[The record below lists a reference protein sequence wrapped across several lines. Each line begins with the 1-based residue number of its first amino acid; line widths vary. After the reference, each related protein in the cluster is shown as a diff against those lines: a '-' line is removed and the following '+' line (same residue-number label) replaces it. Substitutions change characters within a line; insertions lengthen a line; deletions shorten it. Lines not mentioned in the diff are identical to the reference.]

1 MVVVVLAVIGVSLWR
16 GSKLGAADAQKIQ
29 DRADDPVQANAA
41 VYKDQLRDLEKE
53 YVLGNLNSEELQI
66 ARDELAR
73 RLLEDVG
80 GDTTSAE
87 HSLAISR
94 EETFVEAH
102 EHAQIVKPK
111 PATCWRA
118 PWVLV
123 MSFVFLVPVAAM
135 LMYAVMGQPL
145 ALNPAALQAEA
156 EQGSDISPEKM
167 TEMATAL
174 MRRLQD
180 EPNQVDGWVML
191 ARVQRAR
198 EHFDESDEAFR
209 KALALS
215 KDDNLAIEH
224 AEVLAQKNQG
234 SFAGQP
240 WAIIQRVLTA
250 DPQHLNALLLAGSAS
265 YTELNYRS
273 ALRFWERAREVV
285 EPNSPDAPELD
296 RAIAQT
302 REKMGLPAA
311 PPRSN
316 VMANALGQPNTN
328 STTNGAAV
336 NANSTGAPNS
346 QVSTIRITGRVS
358 VIKELADKVA
368 PSDTVFVFATPVSGS
383 RMPLAIVRTTA
394 DKLPFDFVLDDSTSM
409 NPAAKLSSMTEVTVK
424 VRISKSGQAI
434 AQPGDLGVSLTPV
447 KLGTSGLNLM
457 VREPLK

>member
-1 MVVVVLAVIGVSLWR
+1 MVAVVLAVIAVSLWR
-16 GSKLGAADAQKIQ
+16 GAQLGAEEAQLQQ

-53 YVLGNLNSEELQI
+53 YVLGNLSSQELQI

-73 RLLEDVG
+73 RLLEDVCEG
-80 GDTTSAE
+80 NAPRMQPVAVTSHENVLSEEHQTAQTTKP
-87 HSLAISR
+87 I
-94 EETFVEAH
+94 
-102 EHAQIVKPK
+102 AQ
-111 PATCWRA
+111 AWRP
-118 PWVLV
+118 PWVWV

-135 LMYAVMGQPL
+135 LMYAVLGQPL
-145 ALNPAALQAEA
+145 ALDPAAVRAESA
-156 EQGSDISPEKM
+156 QSSDISPEKM

-234 SFAGQP
+234 NFAGQP

-285 EPNSPDAPELD
+285 EPDSPDAPELD

-311 PPRSN
+311 PPSSPA
-316 VMANALGQPNTN
+316 MAA
-328 STTNGAAV
+328 
-336 NANSTGAPNS
+336 
-346 QVSTIRITGRVS
+346 RITGRVS

-368 PSDTVFVFATPVSGS
+368 PTDTVFVFATPVSGS
-383 RMPLAIVRTTA
+383 RMPVAIVRTTA

-409 NPAAKLSSMTEVTVK
+409 NPAAKLSSMAEVTVK
-424 VRISKSGQAI
+424 VRISKSGQAM

-447 KLGTSGLNLM
+447 KLGSSGLNLM
-457 VREPLK
+457 VREPLQ

>member
-1 MVVVVLAVIGVSLWR
+1 MVVVVLTVICVSLWR
-16 GSKLGAADAQKIQ
+16 GSQLGADASHQAQ
-29 DRADDPVQANAA
+29 ENADDPVQANAA
-41 VYKDQLRDLEKE
+41 VYKDQIHDLEKE
-53 YVLGNLNSEELQI
+53 YVLGNLSSEELQI
-66 ARDELAR
+66 AKDELAR
-73 RLLEDVG
+73 RLLDDV
-80 GDTTSAE
+80 GDTT
-87 HSLAISR
+87 
-94 EETFVEAH
+94 
-102 EHAQIVKPK
+102 QITKSTPQ
-111 PATCWRA
+111 AWRA
-118 PWVLV
+118 PWIWV
-123 MSFVFLVPVAAM
+123 MGFVFLVPVAASV
-135 LMYAVMGQPL
+135 MYAVMGQPL

-180 EPNQVDGWVML
+180 EPNQIDGWIML

-234 SFAGQP
+234 NFAGQP

-265 YTELNYRS
+265 YSELNYRS

-285 EPNSPDAPELD
+285 EPASPDAPELD

-302 REKMGLPAA
+302 REKMGLPSA
-311 PPRSN
+311 PTRSN
-316 VMANALGQPNTN
+316 ALANAPTSQSAT
-328 STTNGAAV
+328 SSVGASNNQASS
-336 NANSTGAPNS
+336 A
-346 QVSTIRITGRVS
+346 RISGRVS

-368 PSDTVFVFATPVSGS
+368 PTDTVFVFATPVSGS

-409 NPAAKLSSMTEVTVK
+409 NPAAKLSSMAEVTVK
-424 VRISKSGQAI
+424 VRISKSGQAM

-447 KLGTSGLNLM
+447 KLGSSGLNLM
-457 VREPLK
+457 VREPLQ

>member
-1 MVVVVLAVIGVSLWR
+1 MVVVVLTVICVSLWR
-16 GSKLGAADAQKIQ
+16 GSQLGADASHQAQ
-29 DRADDPVQANAA
+29 ENADDPVQANAA
-41 VYKDQLRDLEKE
+41 VYKDQIHDLEKE
-53 YVLGNLNSEELQI
+53 YVLGNLSSEELQI
-66 ARDELAR
+66 AKDELAR
-73 RLLEDVG
+73 RLLDDV
-80 GDTTSAE
+80 GDTT
-87 HSLAISR
+87 
-94 EETFVEAH
+94 
-102 EHAQIVKPK
+102 QITKSTPQ
-111 PATCWRA
+111 AWRA
-118 PWVLV
+118 PWIWV
-123 MSFVFLVPVAAM
+123 MGFVFLVPVAASV
-135 LMYAVMGQPL
+135 MYAVMGQPL

-180 EPNQVDGWVML
+180 EPNQIDGWIML

-234 SFAGQP
+234 NFAGQP

-265 YTELNYRS
+265 YSELNYRS

-285 EPNSPDAPELD
+285 EPASPDAPELD

-302 REKMGLPAA
+302 REKMGLPSA
-311 PPRSN
+311 PTRSN
-316 VMANALGQPNTN
+316 AMANAPTSQSAT
-328 STTNGAAV
+328 SSVGASNNQASS
-336 NANSTGAPNS
+336 A
-346 QVSTIRITGRVS
+346 RISGRVS

-368 PSDTVFVFATPVSGS
+368 PTDTVFVFATPVSGS

-424 VRISKSGQAI
+424 VRISKSGQAT

-447 KLGTSGLNLM
+447 KLGSSGLNLM
-457 VREPLK
+457 VREPLQ

>member
-1 MVVVVLAVIGVSLWR
+1 MVVVVLTVICVSLWR
-16 GSKLGAADAQKIQ
+16 GSQLGADASHQAQ
-29 DRADDPVQANAA
+29 ENADDPVQANAA
-41 VYKDQLRDLEKE
+41 VYKDQIHDLEKE
-53 YVLGNLNSEELQI
+53 YVLGNLSSEELQI
-66 ARDELAR
+66 AKDELAR
-73 RLLEDVG
+73 RLLDDVG
-80 GDTTSAE
+80 DT
-87 HSLAISR
+87 
-94 EETFVEAH
+94 
-102 EHAQIVKPK
+102 AQITKSTPQ
-111 PATCWRA
+111 AWRA
-118 PWVLV
+118 PWIWV
-123 MSFVFLVPVAAM
+123 MGFVFLVPVAASV
-135 LMYAVMGQPL
+135 MYAVMGQPL

-180 EPNQVDGWVML
+180 EPNQIDGWIML

-234 SFAGQP
+234 NFAGQP

-265 YTELNYRS
+265 YSELNYRS

-285 EPNSPDAPELD
+285 EPASPDAPELD

-302 REKMGLPAA
+302 REKMGLPSA
-311 PPRSN
+311 PTRSN
-316 VMANALGQPNTN
+316 ALANAPTSQSAT
-328 STTNGAAV
+328 SSVGASNNQASS
-336 NANSTGAPNS
+336 A
-346 QVSTIRITGRVS
+346 RISGRVS

-368 PSDTVFVFATPVSGS
+368 PTDTVFVFATPVSGS

-424 VRISKSGQAI
+424 VRISKSGQAM

-447 KLGTSGLNLM
+447 KLGSSGLNLM
-457 VREPLK
+457 VREPLQ

>member
-1 MVVVVLAVIGVSLWR
+1 VNPTLIFLLSALAMVVVVLTVICVSLWR
-16 GSKLGAADAQKIQ
+16 GSQLGADASHQAQ
-29 DRADDPVQANAA
+29 ENADDPVQANAA
-41 VYKDQLRDLEKE
+41 VYKDQIHDLEKE
-53 YVLGNLNSEELQI
+53 YVLGNLSSEELQI
-66 ARDELAR
+66 AKDELAR
-73 RLLEDVG
+73 RLLDDV
-80 GDTTSAE
+80 GDTT
-87 HSLAISR
+87 
-94 EETFVEAH
+94 
-102 EHAQIVKPK
+102 QITKSTPQ
-111 PATCWRA
+111 AWRA
-118 PWVLV
+118 PWIWV
-123 MSFVFLVPVAAM
+123 MGFVFLVPVAASV
-135 LMYAVMGQPL
+135 MYAVMGQPL

-180 EPNQVDGWVML
+180 EPNQIDGWIML

-234 SFAGQP
+234 NFAGQP

-265 YTELNYRS
+265 YSELNYRS

-285 EPNSPDAPELD
+285 EPASPDAPELD

-302 REKMGLPAA
+302 REKMGLPSA
-311 PPRSN
+311 PTRSN
-316 VMANALGQPNTN
+316 TMANAPTSQSAT
-328 STTNGAAV
+328 SSVGASNNQASS
-336 NANSTGAPNS
+336 A
-346 QVSTIRITGRVS
+346 RISGRVS

-368 PSDTVFVFATPVSGS
+368 PTDTVFVFATPVSGS

-409 NPAAKLSSMTEVTVK
+409 NPAAKLSSMAEVTVK
-424 VRISKSGQAI
+424 VRISKSGQAM

-447 KLGTSGLNLM
+447 KLGSSGLNLM
-457 VREPLK
+457 VREPLQ

>member
-1 MVVVVLAVIGVSLWR
+1 MG
-16 GSKLGAADAQKIQ
+16 
-29 DRADDPVQANAA
+29 
-41 VYKDQLRDLEKE
+41 
-53 YVLGNLNSEELQI
+53 
-66 ARDELAR
+66 
-73 RLLEDVG
+73 
-80 GDTTSAE
+80 
-87 HSLAISR
+87 
-94 EETFVEAH
+94 
-102 EHAQIVKPK
+102 
-111 PATCWRA
+111 
-118 PWVLV
+118 
-123 MSFVFLVPVAAM
+123 FVFLVPVAASV
-135 LMYAVMGQPL
+135 MYAVMGQPL

-180 EPNQVDGWVML
+180 EPNQIDGWIML

-234 SFAGQP
+234 NFAGQP

-265 YTELNYRS
+265 YSELNYRS

-285 EPNSPDAPELD
+285 EPASPDAPELD

-302 REKMGLPAA
+302 REKMGLPSA
-311 PPRSN
+311 PTRSN
-316 VMANALGQPNTN
+316 AMANAPTSQSAT
-328 STTNGAAV
+328 SSVGASNNQASS
-336 NANSTGAPNS
+336 A
-346 QVSTIRITGRVS
+346 RISGRVS

-368 PSDTVFVFATPVSGS
+368 PTDTVFVFATPVSGS

-409 NPAAKLSSMTEVTVK
+409 NPAAKLSSMAEVTVK
-424 VRISKSGQAI
+424 VRISKSGQAM

-447 KLGTSGLNLM
+447 KLGSSGLNLM
-457 VREPLK
+457 VREPLQ